1 MDWNDELAKSAWWL
15 LKTFVLCWIVLV
27 PVCFALVRGTL
38 WGRQFWRLA
47 GAYFSLRQGGWRTLG
62 ALALIL
68 LLALGG
74 VRLDVLLANWSNEMY
89 TSLQKADVHVFW
101 VSMGIFAVL
110 ATVNVVRVLINFYL
124 RQRFILQWR
133 YWLNDRLLAAWMG
146 EQAYY
151 RSLHLAESADN
162 PDQRIQQ
169 DISDFVETSLEL
181 AMKTIS
187 AMVSIIAFTLMLWG
201 LSGPLALG
209 GVEVPRAL
217 VFLVYIYILIAT
229 VFAVKI
235 GQPLMAL
242 NFLAEKLAADYRYA
256 LVRIRENAESIAFY
270 LGERVES
277 AILQKRFG
285 AVIANAWEIVF
296 RSLKFQGFNLV
307 VSQVATVFPF
317 ILQAPRFFAQKITLG
332 DMMQTASAFGNVQD
346 NLSFFREAYD
356 TFAGYRANLNRLA
369 GFCDAIEAAR
379 ALPRPTV
386 AADADRIGLRGVEIC
401 TPDGRVLLRDV
412 NFTLE
417 TGAALLVQGASGAGK
432 TTLLRAFAGLW
443 PHCTGEVRLPGQ
455 GVLFL
460 SQRPY
465 LPLGTL
471 REALAYPGTIRDD
484 GGMAQILAEVQ
495 LAHLVSKL
503 DEVADWSRI
512 LSLGEQQRLAFGRVL
527 LARPVA
533 VFMDEASSAL
543 DEGLEYAMYRLLR
556 ERLPTSIV
564 VSVGHRSTLLAHH
577 TQRLEICGD
586 GSWLLTAVA
595 A

>member
-47 GAYFSLRQGGWRTLG
+47 GAYFSLRRGGWRTLG

-68 LLALGG
+68 LLSLGG
-74 VRLDVLLANWSNEMY
+74 VRLEVLLANWSNEMY
-89 TSLQKADVHVFW
+89 TALQKLDAHVFW
-101 VSMGIFAVL
+101 VSMAIFAIL
-110 ATVNVVRVLINFYL
+110 ASVHVVRSLFTLYFS
-124 RQRFILQWR
+124 QRFILHWR
-133 YWLNDRLLAAWMG
+133 NWLNEHLLAAWM
-146 EQAYY
+146 QDRAYY
-151 RSLHLAESADN
+151 RSLHLSEVTDN

-169 DISDFVETSLEL
+169 DITSFAETSLTL
-181 AMKTIS
+181 AMDTIK
-187 AMVSIIAFTLMLWG
+187 AIVSIFAFTIMLWG
-201 LSGPLALG
+201 LSGPLSFG
-209 GVEVPRAL
+209 SVEVPRAM
-217 VFLVYIYILIAT
+217 VFIVYLYILLAT

-235 GQPLMAL
+235 GRPLVL
-242 NFLAEKLAADYRYA
+242 LQFLAEKLGADYRYA
-256 LVRIRENAESIAFY
+256 LVRVRENAESIAFY
-270 LGERVES
+270 AGEKIET
-277 AILQKRFG
+277 AILTTRFG
-285 AVIANAWEIVF
+285 ALIANAWKILF
-296 RSLKFQGFNLV
+296 RSLKFTGFNLV

-379 ALPRPTV
+379 ALPKPAV
-386 AADADRIGLRGVEIC
+386 VADADRIGLNGVEIR

-471 REALAYPGTIRDD
+471 REALAYPGITRDD

-495 LAHLVSKL
+495 LAHLVPRL

-527 LARPVA
+527 LTRPVA

-556 ERLPTSIV
+556 ERLPASIM

-595 A
+595 T